1 VNIAVSQIA
10 SFSSDDSS
18 DFRDKARTTVV
29 ETILSFLDFHGDLA
43 PDFPHAGST
52 VSLKPASHSF
62 PDPVTTCE
70 VDHTQ
75 SFFPCSEEI
84 ARKIEPAEMARSLNY
99 FFNEQMPEVLVHV
112 VPNFFVMVML
122 SVKKRFSKLQI
133 MNQISGT
140 AGIPEPDLNRI
151 MVAIES
157 FLRTWVMNDFT
168 ITLGVGI
175 DILGGRQGR
184 QRLQFDR
191 RFAQNVGHMWNGG
204 GVRNRRGRR
213 MPEGNVDDE
222 KEETVECGHL
232 TTLRSKWSSCAIA
245 ALEVCSVVSAC
256 QAFCLVQGPFSRR
269 ILHVDQIKVAQAN
282 RSPLCASVASARA
295 FLLQS
300 NMVSS
305 LASAVTQRC
314 LLLLPAQTKARIGQ
328 HLQSLAEKS
337 VCALAL
343 SCGLEAS
350 RYGVQLAAEVQL
362 FEHQV
367 TQDALT
373 AALNLASST
382 VLSHVS
388 FSSRIP
394 SSSAKI
400 YVVARLLYGF
410 DHLDRNE
417 FQGSSNA
424 LINVFTGLQI
434 IKKFLFQAFSQV
446 NI

>member
-1 VNIAVSQIA
+1 
-10 SFSSDDSS
+10 
-18 DFRDKARTTVV
+18 
-29 ETILSFLDFHGDLA
+29 
-43 PDFPHAGST
+43 
-52 VSLKPASHSF
+52 
-62 PDPVTTCE
+62 
-70 VDHTQ
+70 
-75 SFFPCSEEI
+75 
-84 ARKIEPAEMARSLNY
+84 
-99 FFNEQMPEVLVHV
+99 
-112 VPNFFVMVML
+112 
-122 SVKKRFSKLQI
+122 
-133 MNQISGT
+133 
-140 AGIPEPDLNRI
+140 
-151 MVAIES
+151 
-157 FLRTWVMNDFT
+157 LRTWVMNDFT
-168 ITLGVGI
+168 ITLGVGM
-175 DILGGRQGR
+175 DILGGRQGQ

-191 RFAQNVGHMWNGG
+191 RFAHNGGQMWNGG
-204 GVRNRRGRR
+204 GGRNRRGRR
-213 MPEGNVDDE
+213 MPDGNADNE
-222 KEETVECGHL
+222 KEETIECGHL

-269 ILHVDQIKVAQAN
+269 VLHVDQIKVAQAN
-282 RSPLCASVASARA
+282 RSPLCASVASARV
-295 FLLQS
+295 FLSQS

-314 LLLLPAQTKARIGQ
+314 LLLLPAQIKARIGQ

-350 RYGVQLAAEVQL
+350 RYGIQLASEVQL

-367 TQDALT
+367 IEDALT

-382 VLSHVS
+382 VSSHVS
-388 FSSRIP
+388 FSSRVP

-424 LINVFTGLQI
+424 LINLFAGLQI
-434 IKKFLFQAFSQV
+434 IKKFLFQTFSQV
-446 NI
+446 IFRHCPCPRRARIRVFMNY